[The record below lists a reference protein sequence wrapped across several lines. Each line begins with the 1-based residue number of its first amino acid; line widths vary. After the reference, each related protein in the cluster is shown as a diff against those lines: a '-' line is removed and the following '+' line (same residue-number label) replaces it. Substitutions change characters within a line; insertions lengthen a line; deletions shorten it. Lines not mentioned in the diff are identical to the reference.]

1 MTAFRLG
8 WAALWNDK
16 EQHPIF
22 LPRAAGL
29 VCIAVYTPSCQGQLS
44 FPTTSPKDGVL
55 RAVLGGA
62 TAQLQDVLSPPASA
76 RGRRSAYWAF
86 CCHRLP
92 PGGRAAPCSAPS
104 KIQRPFLSLTGS
116 FPCYYHSPF
125 LLIPQVLQEWGKDA
139 VCEYCTESK
148 QSNFHAL

>member
-16 EQHPIF
+16 KQHPIF
-22 LPRAAGL
+22 LPCAAGL
-29 VCIAVYTPSCQGQLS
+29 VCITVYTPSSQGQLS
-44 FPTTSPKDGVL
+44 FPTTSPKDVVL

-62 TAQLQDVLSPPASA
+62 TAQLQMFSPPASA
-76 RGRRSAYWAF
+76 CGRRSACWAF

-104 KIQRPFLSLTGS
+104 KRETLLVSYRVFSLLLPFPILA
-116 FPCYYHSPF
+116 YSPGPSRMTKRCSMRI
-125 LLIPQVLQEWGKDA
+125 LYRK
-139 VCEYCTESK
+139 
-148 QSNFHAL
+148 